1 MCSVITPMRVA
12 VASMRRRITSRRSP
26 LALRSSLLARAEVFH
41 KPADL
46 PLGAKPRTRNTKAR
60 APGPVYNVSVADYH
74 TDIVGSPSGASPF
87 DRTIRGCRAGPV
99 AGKSLQ
105 ELLP

>member
-1 MCSVITPMRVA
+1 MLRDHADAHRGCLDAAANHLPA
-12 VASMRRRITSRRSP
+12 SP
-26 LALRSSLLARAEVFH
+26 LALRSSLLARAKVFH

-46 PLGAKPRTRNTKAR
+46 PLGAKPRTRNTKTR